1 MLRVRLEK
9 HPSQNSGESYYD
21 ILSDWNLIESSFL
34 KQYGIRL
41 RNSGEDDLSWQEF
54 CSLLSGIM
62 PDTPLG
68 QIVSIRAEK
77 DPKRIKEFNKEQKRI
92 RNDWLK
98 RRSKTDGKGKNAD
111 LLAMQESFKRMFS

>member
-1 MLRVRLEK
+1 MKTARTI
-9 HPSQNSGESYYD
+9 HPRQSSEAYYD
-21 ILSDWNLIESSFL
+21 IFDDWELIEASFL

-41 RNSGEDDLSWQEF
+41 RSDDDMSYAEF

-77 DPKRIKEFNKEQKRI
+77 DSKVIKKFTKEQKKI
-92 RNDWLK
+92 RDEWIL
-98 RRSKTDGKGKNAD
+98 RRNRKLQGNPESYALYCKNF
-111 LLAMQESFKRMFS
+111 QEWAKAAFS

>member
-1 MLRVRLEK
+1 MRR
-9 HPSQNSGESYYD
+9 HPQNSGESYYD
-21 ILSDWNLIESSFL
+21 IYDDWELIESSFL

-77 DPKRIKEFNKEQKRI
+77 DSKRIKEFSKEQKKI
-92 RNDWLK
+92 RNEWLK
-98 RRSKTDGKGKNAD
+98 RRSLKTSNGKNAD
-111 LLAMQESFKRMFS
+111 LLAMQESLKHMFS

>member
-1 MLRVRLEK
+1 MEK
-9 HPSQNSGESYYD
+9 HPPQNSGESYYD
-21 ILSDWNLIESSFL
+21 ILGDWNLIESSFL

-41 RNSGEDDLSWQEF
+41 RSSGEDDLSWQEF

-98 RRSKTDGKGKNAD
+98 RRNKIDGKGKNAD

>member
-1 MLRVRLEK
+1 MIKL
-9 HPSQNSGESYYD
+9 HPSSEAYYD
-21 ILSDWNLIESSFL
+21 LIEDYDLIESSFL

-41 RNSGEDDLSWQEF
+41 RTEEDMSWQEF

-77 DPKRIKEFNKEQKRI
+77 DLKIIKNFTKEQKRI
-92 RNDWLK
+92 RSEWLSRKLKGGK
-98 RRSKTDGKGKNAD
+98 RSNGTQQLLDMQKMFRDAYGKK
-111 LLAMQESFKRMFS
+111 

>member
-1 MLRVRLEK
+1 MAGTI
-9 HPSQNSGESYYD
+9 HPRQSSETYYD
-21 ILSDWNLIESSFL
+21 VFDDWELIEASFL

-41 RNSGEDDLSWQEF
+41 RSNDDMSYAEF

-77 DPKRIKEFNKEQKRI
+77 DSKVIKKFTKEQKRI
-92 RNDWLK
+92 RDEWLRNRNRK
-98 RRSKTDGKGKNAD
+98 LQENPERYALYCKNF
-111 LLAMQESFKRMFS
+111 QEWAKAAFS